1 MTYYRFIINVS
12 DSDYIAMEEGK
23 LVNIYENNIKKYFKN
38 NPISKSNLNFVQKK
52 LKPLPRI
59 ASTEYYENIL

>member
-1 MTYYRFIINVS
+1 MTYYRLITNIS
-12 DSDYIAMEEGK
+12 DRDYVAMEEGK
-23 LVNIYENNIKKYFKN
+23 LYENNIKKYFKN
-38 NPISKSNLNFVQKK
+38 NRISKSNLNFVQKK